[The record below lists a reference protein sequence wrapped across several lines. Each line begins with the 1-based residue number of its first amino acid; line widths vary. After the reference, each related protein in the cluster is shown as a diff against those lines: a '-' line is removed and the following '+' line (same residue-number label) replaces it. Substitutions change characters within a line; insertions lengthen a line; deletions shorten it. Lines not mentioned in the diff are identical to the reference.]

1 MLGEEAIISKAR
13 YLSGKH
19 GRRCDRHK
27 REGECALPGE
37 ICNPAK
43 ASVVERRRDGFAE
56 VSRGHS
62 KRRPRREGPN
72 VSEVIHV
79 LSFDG
84 AGDAELKAAKLEP
97 MTEGRRRNLR

>member
-1 MLGEEAIISKAR
+1 VRRPISLKPDTYPESMDVDVTDISVKVSAHYPGRSAIP
-13 YLSGKH
+13 L
-19 GRRCDRHK
+19 
-27 REGECALPGE
+27 
-37 ICNPAK
+37 K
-43 ASVVERRRDGFAE
+43 ASAVERRRDGFAE